1 MSTSAPEVVFVRIIE
16 LPPVKMVRSGS
27 GDLSA
32 FDAWW
37 SAIAAQDKTNLFPK
51 DFMWFN
57 PQLNSFE
64 WLYVLPE
71 GLEDTGG
78 YEVFDFPGG
87 LYAVTACR
95 DDGPEI
101 ERTNRLVHEWVA
113 KSEIFDEP
121 PRSDNASARY
131 DMGHV
136 ITPRN
141 AKEMMGYHQMDLF
154 VPVVYRNHRK

>member
-1 MSTSAPEVVFVRIIE
+1 MTASEQETVFVRIVE
-16 LPPVKMVRSGS
+16 LPPVEMVRSGG
-27 GDLSA
+27 GDLDA
-32 FDAWW
+32 FNRWW
-37 SAIAAQDKTNLFPK
+37 LAVAAQDESSLFPK

-64 WLYVLPE
+64 WLYAFPK

-87 LYAVTACR
+87 LYAVAACR
-95 DDGPEI
+95 DDGPDI
-101 ERTNRLVHEWVA
+101 ERTNKLIHQWVA
-113 KSEIFDEP
+113 QSEVFDEALP
-121 PRSDNASARY
+121 TNDASARH

-141 AKEMMGYHQMDLF
+141 AKETIGYHQMDLF
-154 VPVVYRNHRK
+154 VPVVYRNR

>member
-1 MSTSAPEVVFVRIIE
+1 MSSSDQEVPFIRIIE

-27 GDLSA
+27 GDLDA
-32 FDAWW
+32 FDRWW
-37 SAIAAQDKTNLFPK
+37 SAIAAQDKSSLFPR

-64 WLYVLPE
+64 WLYAAPD
-71 GLEDTGG
+71 GLDDAGG

-87 LYAVTACR
+87 LYAVAACR
-95 DDGPEI
+95 DDGPDI
-101 ERTNRLVHEWVA
+101 EKTNRLIHQWVA
-113 KSEIFDEP
+113 QSEIFDE
-121 PRSDNASARY
+121 SSGDNDANARY

-141 AKEMMGYHQMDLF
+141 AKETIGYHQMDLF
-154 VPVVYRNHRK
+154 VPIVYRNRRQ